1 MSVLSTSVEY
11 GKIALGFTLRIIA
24 PFFFGIT
31 LNWLFAFIFLVGWA
45 SAASLWNSAPAL
57 LLMAAFFA
65 GFPFLYFWLA
75 RGYAIRKGIE
85 YIYKGSESV
94 VSSAVGLVVSSA
106 VMSSD
111 NVESSNIFKKGASGG
126 VKKAGAFI
134 KKIEEKLPRPIRAI
148 LRFLLEQLPL
158 QNMIVQVGEEVA
170 LKSENLEEIKPKVQ
184 EKVDTYVVE
193 TLIGADLSWFWILA
207 VLNVIAMM
215 ASWYF
220 VIGV

>member
-1 MSVLSTSVEY
+1 L
-11 GKIALGFTLRIIA
+11 
-24 PFFFGIT
+24 
-31 LNWLFAFIFLVGWA
+31 
-45 SAASLWNSAPAL
+45 
-57 LLMAAFFA
+57 A
-65 GFPFLYFWLA
+65 GT
-75 RGYAIRKGIE
+75 IE

-111 NVESSNIFKKGASGG
+111 NVGSSNIFKKGASGG

-207 VLNVIAMM
+207 VLNVVAMGV
-215 ASWYF
+215 SWYF